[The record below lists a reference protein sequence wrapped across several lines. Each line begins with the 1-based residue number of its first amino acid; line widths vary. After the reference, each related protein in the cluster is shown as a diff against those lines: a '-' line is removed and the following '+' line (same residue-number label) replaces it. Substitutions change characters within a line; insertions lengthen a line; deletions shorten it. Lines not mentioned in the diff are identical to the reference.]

1 MTKKIALAGLILGFI
16 PGCMQLSQKPLV
28 KRINLKTSAPIA
40 TSIDATTNFAQNPPI
55 TIWIHGTRLL
65 PKGMFQKFFYSK
77 PGLHH
82 YATIDPK
89 FHLHKIAATLSASD
103 PYLFPAQTFYLF
115 GWSGMLSFKEREI
128 AARRFYDELKLLR
141 LEYVASYGHEPEIR
155 IICHSHGGNI
165 ALLLEKV
172 KDPAD
177 VSFFVKDLIL
187 LACPVQTQTM
197 EYASAPLF
205 GKVYSLYSI
214 LDVMQVVDPQ
224 GLQKEDNSQH
234 VPLFSQRFFP
244 HNEKIEQVAIKK
256 NDRSLMHIEFVQ
268 LQFLAQIPQILA
280 EIESW
285 HTSTKAPDWHCRD
298 KCLCINTKS
307 ANKFALH

>member
-115 GWSGMLSFKEREI
+115 G
-128 AARRFYDELKLLR
+128 
-141 LEYVASYGHEPEIR
+141 
-155 IICHSHGGNI
+155 
-165 ALLLEKV
+165 
-172 KDPAD
+172 
-177 VSFFVKDLIL
+177 
-187 LACPVQTQTM
+187 
-197 EYASAPLF
+197 
-205 GKVYSLYSI
+205 
-214 LDVMQVVDPQ
+214 
-224 GLQKEDNSQH
+224 
-234 VPLFSQRFFP
+234 
-244 HNEKIEQVAIKK
+244 
-256 NDRSLMHIEFVQ
+256 
-268 LQFLAQIPQILA
+268 
-280 EIESW
+280 
-285 HTSTKAPDWHCRD
+285 
-298 KCLCINTKS
+298 
-307 ANKFALH
+307 